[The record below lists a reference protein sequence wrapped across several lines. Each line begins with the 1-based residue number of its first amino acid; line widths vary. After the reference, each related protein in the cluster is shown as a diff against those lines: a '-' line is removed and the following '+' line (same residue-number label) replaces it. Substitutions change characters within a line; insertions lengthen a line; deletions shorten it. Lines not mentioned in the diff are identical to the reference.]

1 MFANPDTFMKNSYN
15 LTIIV
20 IFKECK
26 RKNAL
31 GALFQGRGRGARK
44 GGKTGHAEFSSLDV
58 RRRAVGGS
66 LGSADR
72 QKSSTRVL
80 KKMTHPVAGHEL
92 LEYGIPHT

>member
-20 IFKECK
+20 ILKDCK

-31 GALFQGRGRGARK
+31 RPLFQRGGGGGHK
-44 GGKTGHAEFSSLDV
+44 GGKIGHAEFSSLDV

-66 LGSADR
+66 LGCVDR
-72 QKSSTRVL
+72 QKSSTTVPKKVTHRVAAHR
-80 KKMTHPVAGHEL
+80 M